1 MNAALWIGDVLAL
14 FGALVMTLAVVG
26 LIRLPDTLARLH
38 AAAKAAALGVIIL
51 LLNCVLSGDGD
62 LAARAALV
70 IVFLAITAPVASHA
84 LLKLE
89 VHTRAAPGEAPK
101 T

>member
-1 MNAALWIGDVLAL
+1 MNLALWLGDALAL
-14 FGALVMTLAVVG
+14 FGALVMTVAVVG

-51 LLNCVLSGDGD
+51 LLNCVLSGEGD

-70 IVFLAITAPVASHA
+70 ILFLAITAPVASHA
-84 LLKLE
+84 LVHLE
-89 VHTRAAPGEAPK
+89 VRLRAEEEPPP
-101 T
+101 TT

>member
-1 MNAALWIGDVLAL
+1 MTAALWIGDALAL
-14 FGALVMTLAVVG
+14 LGSLVMTLAVVG

-84 LLKLE
+84 LLHLE
-89 VHTRAAPGEAPK
+89 VKLRREEG
-101 T
+101 